1 MVDATK
7 MADRQPAALR
17 ASAWYVSVV
26 EADSRL
32 VSSSVESRVCCNA
45 RMSGVPCP
53 HVWTQARD
61 CVPHSELVPAR
72 KAHVHRIPIVV
83 SVVSFG
89 RVAPGGAKSSDSGPG
104 SLQSEN
110 GRTPTEISQR
120 QKNVAELGKVLVLS
134 ASTGAGHLRA
144 AQAVERAL
152 IGMGAVR
159 EVRHIDVLEY
169 TNKLFRNFYS
179 KAYIEMVNTMSDV
192 LGWLYDYLDKPWKN
206 ERGRLAFDKLNTR
219 PFVKH
224 APGHRRYGFRHP
236 CDVARASFR
245 ALFRGLGRNTR

>member
-1 MVDATK
+1 MARSISAVSRTLTGLTSTPSDGATGDQEL
-7 MADRQPAALR
+7 AERLGLHATLR
-17 ASAWYVSVV
+17 A
-26 EADSRL
+26 
-32 VSSSVESRVCCNA
+32 
-45 RMSGVPCP
+45 
-53 HVWTQARD
+53 
-61 CVPHSELVPAR
+61 
-72 KAHVHRIPIVV
+72 
-83 SVVSFG
+83 F
-89 RVAPGGAKSSDSGPG
+89 APGGAVRSRSLGPG
-104 SLQSEN
+104 LLQSEN
-110 GRTPTEISQR
+110 GRTLTEISQR
-120 QKNVAELGKVLVLS
+120 EKNVAQLGKVLVLS
-134 ASTGAGHLRA
+134 ASAGAGHLRA
-144 AQAVERAL
+144 AQAVEHAL

-159 EVRHIDVLEY
+159 QVSHIDVLEY

-245 ALFRGLGRNTR
+245 ALFRGLGRNTRASAATRHRN